1 MCFIPGNSKWIR
13 LHINNAFIYP
23 LHTHYTGTTGHHS
36 RFEVCVFIEI
46 KIVRKREKALQIDD
60 SGDFNL
66 CFLPSFDWSKFS
78 GELDQSSISKAYK
91 TRYS

>member
-1 MCFIPGNSKWIR
+1 MDSIAYQQCFHLPFTYSLYRYHWT
-13 LHINNAFIYP
+13 P
-23 LHTHYTGTTGHHS
+23 L
-36 RFEVCVFIEI
+36 EVCVFIEI